1 LILKGGRNKLGK
13 NKLLAT
19 AYINLI
25 ESDGEVKFEYGY
37 ELDKV
42 NVSLN
47 DIGMFLSFLCTLQNK
62 AEEDFKD
69 RLDVQEKKFEITKE

>member
-1 LILKGGRNKLGK
+1 MTPKKS
-13 NKLLAT
+13 KLLGT

-25 ESDGEVKFEYGY
+25 EVDGETKFEYGY

-47 DIGMFLSFLCTLQNK
+47 DMAMFLSFLDMLQDK
-62 AEEDFKD
+62 AKQDFKD
-69 RLDVQEKKFEITKE
+69 RLDVQEKEFEVKKED

>member
-1 LILKGGRNKLGK
+1 MTN

-37 ELDKV
+37 ELNKLG
-42 NVSLN
+42 VSLN
-47 DIGMFLSFLCTLQNK
+47 DLAMFLSFLSTFKNQ
-62 AEEDFKD
+62 AEQEFKD
-69 RLDVQEKKFEITKE
+69 RLDVQKKEFEVTKE

>member
-1 LILKGGRNKLGK
+1 MK
-13 NKLLAT
+13 NKPNLLGT

-25 ESDGEVKFEYGY
+25 EVDGETKFEYGY

-47 DIGMFLSFLCTLQNK
+47 DIGMFLSFLDMLQK
-62 AEEDFKD
+62 RAEQDFED
-69 RLDVQEKKFEITKE
+69 RVNVQEKEFSVEKE

>member
-1 LILKGGRNKLGK
+1 MTK
-13 NKLLAT
+13 NKLLAI

-37 ELDKV
+37 ELDKI

-47 DIGMFLSFLCTLQNK
+47 DMAMFLSFLSTFK
-62 AEEDFKD
+62 SRAEQDFKD
-69 RLDVQEKKFEITKE
+69 RLDVQEKEWGMEKE

>member
-1 LILKGGRNKLGK
+1 MGGKNLEK
-13 NKLLAT
+13 NKLLGT

-47 DIGMFLSFLCTLQNK
+47 DLAMFLSFLSTFK
-62 AEEDFKD
+62 SRAEQDFKD
-69 RLDVQEKKFEITKE
+69 RLDVQKKEFSVEKE

>member
-1 LILKGGRNKLGK
+1 MTK

-37 ELDKV
+37 ELDKI

-47 DIGMFLSFLCTLQNK
+47 DMAMFLSFLSTFQSR
-62 AEEDFKD
+62 AEQEFKD
-69 RLDVQEKKFEITKE
+69 RLDVQKKEFSIEKN

>member
-1 LILKGGRNKLGK
+1 MTKD
-13 NKLLAT
+13 KLLAT

-37 ELDKV
+37 EMDKI

-47 DIGMFLSFLCTLQNK
+47 DMAMFLSFLSTFK
-62 AEEDFKD
+62 SRAEQEFKD
-69 RLDVQEKKFEITKE
+69 RLDVQKKEFSVEKE

>member
-1 LILKGGRNKLGK
+1 MPVKKP
-13 NKLLAT
+13 KLLGT

-25 ESDGEVKFEYGY
+25 EVDGETKFEYGY

-47 DIGMFLSFLCTLQNK
+47 DMAMFLSFLDMLQK
-62 AEEDFKD
+62 RAEQDFED
-69 RLDVQEKKFEITKE
+69 RVNVQEKEFSVGKE

>member
-1 LILKGGRNKLGK
+1 MKPK
-13 NKLLAT
+13 NKLLGT

-25 ESDGEVKFEYGY
+25 EVDGETKFEYGY

-47 DIGMFLSFLCTLQNK
+47 DISMFLSFLDMLQK
-62 AEEDFKD
+62 RAEQDFED
-69 RLDVQEKKFEITKE
+69 RVNVQEKEFSVEKE